1 MVNTLQGGLPIGMA
15 VVQAPAQNIIIQADP
30 ALMSMLLEVRNQ
42 LGLVVAEM
50 QEQTRL
56 LRIVNEE
63 AAARMAWD
71 RQQAKIAHD
80 LFGTPLPDQ
89 QGQAVIQTAV
99 PGVPVVGAQDTPG
112 TQIPGAPGDDTL
124 TVGVNPPGAQTPT
137 VQPLN
142 PTPQQRT
149 AITEEALAD
158 LYKTLEN
165 DWYVDDD
172 GHYWIRSKEARMKGE
187 DPRVNDRRATTQE
200 ALAINANHSK
210 GKRGRKRG

>member
-124 TVGVNPPGAQTPT
+124 TVGVNPPGAQ
-137 VQPLN
+137 
-142 PTPQQRT
+142 QRT